1 MVGIF
6 GNDPIDKW
14 REKELDDY
22 LDSKYAEENDEDEYP
37 SLQEDIDREDYNAR
51 KYGA

>member
-6 GNDPIDKW
+6 GNSWDDKF

-22 LDSKYAEENDEDEYP
+22 LDKRYGKENDDDEYP
-37 SLQEDIDREDYNAR
+37 SLQEDADMEVYYDN

>member
-22 LDSKYAEENDEDEYP
+22 LDKRYGKENDDDEYP
-37 SLQEDIDREDYNAR
+37 SLQEDSDMEVYYDN